1 MIPAG
6 AGAAFTT
13 AADGDLRRDQAARSR
28 VSAALGIPKSWSTVR
43 QVHGS
48 RVVEAGGPGPQ
59 GDADAIVTTVPG
71 LPLAVFTADCVGV
84 VLVAAGAV
92 GVAHAGW
99 RGADAGVVEAT
110 AALVEARGG
119 PVERAV
125 VGPHIGPC
133 CFEVGEEVAARFPDG
148 AARTTW
154 GTPSVDLAAVLEA
167 RLGRTLE
174 RRGGCTMC
182 GEDAF
187 SHRGARDSSRMAA
200 IGWLP

>member
-13 AADGDLRRDQAARSR
+13 AADGDLRGDPAARSR
-28 VSAALGIPKSWSTVR
+28 VSEALGIPDSWATVR

-48 RVVEAGGPGPQ
+48 RVVETDGPGPQ

-84 VLVAAGAV
+84 VFVAAGAV

-99 RGADAGVVEAT
+99 RGADAGIVERT
-110 AALVEARGG
+110 AGLVETRGG
-119 PVERAV
+119 PVVRAV

-148 AARTTW
+148 AARTSW

-174 RRGGCTMC
+174 RLGGCTMC

-187 SHRGARDSSRMAA
+187 SHRGGRDSKRMAA